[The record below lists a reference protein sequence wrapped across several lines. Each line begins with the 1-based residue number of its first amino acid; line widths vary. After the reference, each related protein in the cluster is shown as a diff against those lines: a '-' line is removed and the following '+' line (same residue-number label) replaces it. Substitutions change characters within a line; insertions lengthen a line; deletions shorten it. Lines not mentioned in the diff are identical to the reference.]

1 MSRYPFKDKAVEY
14 MEAKRG
20 CIAQTSWDVQDRRYR
35 RIERDLIALN
45 KQGLVSSVSPM
56 KMTPDDVK
64 AFIVSRKEA
73 GIGSSDINHDITAL
87 SQLLTF
93 SGNSAVGICLAKNPG
108 LKPSKRQERLDPLA
122 KTTYERILEKWGE
135 VDHNS
140 YFAVRPFAMVLMYI
154 GTGARNKEL
163 RLADVSDI
171 DTQAWQIR
179 LRHVKGEGSY
189 GHPRDVP
196 IPQELIPV
204 VRNYLDVRLAWL
216 ISHKASSDALFFA
229 TGNQYGY
236 MSGNSVRR
244 LKTKV
249 EEQIGEKFE
258 LRDCRRA
265 FGQFYLDKGLAISK
279 VSVLMGHD
287 TTKTT
292 EEYYCRNS
300 EREAIKEASSLW

>member
-1 MSRYPFKDKAVEY
+1 MGRYPFKEKATEY

-20 CIAQTSWDVQDRRYR
+20 CIAQTSWDVQERRYR

-45 KQGLVSSVSPM
+45 KQGLVSTLSPV
-56 KMTPDDVK
+56 KMTVEDVK
-64 AFIVSRKEA
+64 AFIISRKEA
-73 GIGSSDINHDITAL
+73 GVGSSDINHDITAL
-87 SQLLTF
+87 SQLLIF
-93 SGNSAVGICLAKNPG
+93 CGNNAVGTCISKNPG

-122 KTTYERILEKWGE
+122 TTTYEKILRRWEE

-140 YFAVRPFAMVLMYI
+140 YFAVRPLAMVLMYI

-171 DTQAWQIR
+171 DTQAWQIH
-179 LRHVKGEGSY
+179 LRHVKGEESY
-189 GHPRDVP
+189 GHPRYVP
-196 IPQELIPV
+196 IPQELRPV
-204 VRNYLDVRLAWL
+204 VLNYLEVRLAWL
-216 ISHKASSDALFFA
+216 ISHKVSSNALFFA
-229 TGNQYGY
+229 TGEPYGHL
-236 MSGNSVRR
+236 SGNSVRK
-244 LKTKV
+244 LKAKV
-249 EEQIGEKFE
+249 EEQIGEEFE

-265 FGQFYLDKGLAISK
+265 FGQFYLDKGLEISK

-300 EREAIKEASSLW
+300 ETEAIKEASSLW